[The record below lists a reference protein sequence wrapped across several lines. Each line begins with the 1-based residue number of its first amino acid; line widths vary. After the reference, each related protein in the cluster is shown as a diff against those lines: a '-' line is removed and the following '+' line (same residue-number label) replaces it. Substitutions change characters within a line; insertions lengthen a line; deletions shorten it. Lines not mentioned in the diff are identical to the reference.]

1 MSDLKN
7 RQRFS
12 NTLPPVLLEAFE
24 ELKQLSRIPKS
35 RLLDEA
41 IVDLILKYREK
52 SKVVEPKERQEKYE
66 ELVKK
71 IEEFR

>member
-12 NTLPPVLLEAFE
+12 NTIPPVLKNAFDD
-24 ELKQLSRIPKS
+24 LSDLTRIPKS

-41 IVDLILKYREK
+41 IVDLILKYRDR
-52 SKVVEPKERQEKYE
+52 SKIESQKTQEKFNS
-66 ELVKK
+66 LVEQIKD
-71 IEEFR
+71 FM